1 MIRFKDVSKRYP
13 TGYDAVHRLSFEL
26 EHGEM
31 AFLTGH
37 SGAGKSTLLKLIA
50 AIERPTRGQ
59 ILIDGH
65 NVTNL
70 SQRRIPSLRR
80 KIGLVFQNYQLLHD
94 RSVFDNVALPL
105 VIAGLPPQE
114 IGKRTRA
121 ALHKVGLLTR
131 EKALPIT
138 LSGGE
143 QQRVS
148 IARAVV
154 NRPPILLADEPTGN
168 LDPELSEEIM
178 HLFEQFHQVGVT
190 VLVASHALNL
200 ISRFNKRIIR
210 LEHGKLIESDITK
223 RRRAERRAR

>member
-1 MIRFKDVSKRYP
+1 MIRFKEVSKRYA
-13 TGYDAVHRLSFEL
+13 TGYEALNRLSFEL
-26 EHGEM
+26 ARGEM
-31 AFLTGH
+31 VFLTGH

-59 ILIDGH
+59 VLVDNQ
-65 NVTNL
+65 NVTTL
-70 SQRRIPSLRR
+70 SRRGIPWLRR

-94 RSVFDNVALPL
+94 RTVFDNVALPL
-105 VIAGLPPQE
+105 VIAGLPQHE

-121 ALHKVGLLTR
+121 ALHKVGLLRR

-190 VLVASHALNL
+190 VLVASHAIDL
-200 ISRFNKRIIR
+200 ITRFNKRIIR
-210 LEHGKLIESDITK
+210 LEHGRLVEPQAVQHPRT
-223 RRRAERRAR
+223 AGHAG

>member
-13 TGYDAVHRLSFEL
+13 TGFEALNRLSFHL
-26 EHGEM
+26 ERGEM

-59 ILIDGH
+59 IFIDNR
-65 NVTNL
+65 NVTNV
-70 SQRRIPSLRR
+70 SRRGIPRLRR
-80 KIGLVFQNYQLLHD
+80 KVGMVFQNYQLLHD
-94 RSVFDNVALPL
+94 RTVFDNVALPL
-105 VIAGLPPQE
+105 IIAGVAQPE

-121 ALHKVGLLTR
+121 ALHKVGLLRR
-131 EKALPIT
+131 EKALPIM

-178 HLFEQFHQVGVT
+178 RLFEQFHQVGVT
-190 VLVASHALNL
+190 VLIASHDLDL

-210 LEHGKLIESDITK
+210 LQNGKLLEPETVE
-223 RRRAERRAR
+223 RRRSHRRAG

>member
-1 MIRFKDVSKRYP
+1 MIRFQDVSKRYP
-13 TGYDAVHRLSFEL
+13 TGYEALNRLSFEL
-26 EHGEM
+26 ARGEM

-50 AIERPTRGQ
+50 AIERPSRGQ
-59 ILIDGH
+59 IFVDNR
-65 NVTNL
+65 NVSNIAKRHI
-70 SQRRIPSLRR
+70 SGLRR
-80 KIGLVFQNYQLLHD
+80 KVGLVFQNYQLLHD
-94 RSVFDNVALPL
+94 RTVFDNVALPL
-105 VIAGLPPQE
+105 VIAGVPQQE

-121 ALHKVGLLTR
+121 ALHKVGLLRR
-131 EKALPIT
+131 ERALPIM

-168 LDPELSEEIM
+168 LDPELSAEIM

-190 VLVASHALNL
+190 VLIASHDVDL

-210 LEHGKLIESDITK
+210 LQNGRLLEAEVVE
-223 RRRAERRAR
+223 RRHSQRRAR